1 MHYLAMPNVND
12 DGEFG
17 PLGEG
22 STKQPIVVTFGSP
35 FVGNR
40 EFKRAFD
47 DVSLN
52 ASSSNARLPTCQLL
66 IRHAFLL

>member
-1 MHYLAMPNVND
+1 MPNVND

-17 PLGEG
+17 PFGVG

-47 DVSLN
+47 EVRLN
-52 ASSSNARLPTCQLL
+52 APSSNARLAIFQML
-66 IRHAFLL
+66 ICRAFWL